1 MNCPGPFW
9 SLRQKSWAGEK
20 EFHLCRCPWTLSAK
34 AVRMGWVDRIQALRM
49 RDYNCR
55 FESQKCTV
63 LGFG

>member
-9 SLRQKSWAGEK
+9 SLRQKSWAAEE
-20 EFHLCRCPWTLSAK
+20 EFHPWTVSAK
-34 AVRMGWVDRIQALRM
+34 AVRMSWVDRIQVLRM

-55 FESQKCTV
+55 SESQKCTV